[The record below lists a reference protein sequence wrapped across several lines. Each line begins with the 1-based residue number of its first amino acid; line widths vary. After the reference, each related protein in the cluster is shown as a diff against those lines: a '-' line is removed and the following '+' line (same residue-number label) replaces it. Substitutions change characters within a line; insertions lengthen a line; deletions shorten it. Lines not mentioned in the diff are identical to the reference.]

1 MIQNIRVSV
10 VVPCRNEHDY
20 IIPFLKS
27 VLSQNYNSDLL
38 EVVVADGESD
48 DGTSELIQSFVKEH
62 KNVQLLVN
70 HKRTT
75 PHGLNIA
82 IKSASGEVIVRMD
95 VHTKYSEDYIAFCV
109 ETLLNT
115 KAENVGGPWQA
126 IGTSYVQ
133 KAIALAFQ
141 SPFSSG
147 GAGSHDV
154 NYEGE
159 VDSVYLGCW
168 YKSALL
174 DIGMFDEE
182 LVRNQDDE
190 LNYRIKKA
198 GGIIWQTPKIKSWYF
213 PRGSILAL
221 FRQYR
226 QYGYWKVRVI
236 QKHNMP
242 ASFRHIVPA
251 LFLFILLLL
260 VLSSPF
266 SLYAFWLF
274 LFVSLLYVVLNMIAS
289 AITCIDRSNRVYF
302 PLMPFIFSAYHF
314 GYGIGFF
321 QGFIDFIVMR
331 KNGGDSFSEITR
343 N

>member
-1 MIQNIRVSV
+1 MAIISLII
-10 VVPCRNEHDY
+10 PCRNEYKFIGDCLQQCLDQKCLSDEVE
-20 IIPFLKS
+20 II
-27 VLSQNYNSDLL
+27 
-38 EVVVADGESD
+38 VADGQSD
-48 DGTSELIQSFVKEH
+48 DGTLQILENYSRLYPQIKIIENTEKV
-62 KNVQLLVN
+62 
-70 HKRTT
+70 T
-75 PHGLNIA
+75 PVALNKA
-82 IKSASGEVIVRMD
+82 ILAAKGEIVVRID
-95 VHTKYSEDYIAFCV
+95 VHTKYDPDYVHNCIL
-109 ETLLNT
+109 TLRST
-115 KAENVGGPWQA
+115 GAKNVGGPWQA
-126 IGTSYVQ
+126 IGASYVQ

-260 VLSSPF
+260 VLLSPF